1 MGRSTLERDYDIGR
15 MLADHERRILALERR
30 MTLLRGQA
38 AAIGVWT
45 NFTPSWTNVTLGTG
59 AINTGRY
66 VQIGQTVHVSVHF
79 TLGTGGDV
87 TASPFTMALPLAAN
101 LSQIP
106 DSGTVALQGAA
117 GARDASPSTLEKGAV
132 LLRSVGD
139 VRFTPMDVAGGQ
151 WGTVSPFDWTVND
164 QFNAWFSYETTAA
177 VPIT

>member
-1 MGRSTLERDYDIGR
+1 MAINTLPRDYDIGR
-15 MLADHERRILALERR
+15 ILADYQRRLSALERQV
-30 MTLLRGQA
+30 LLLSGQT
-38 AAIGVWT
+38 AAIGVWQ

-101 LSQIP
+101 LSQITGVN
-106 DSGTVALQGAA
+106 SVALQGLA
-117 GARDASPSTLEKGAV
+117 GARDASAATIEKGGV

-139 VRFTPMDVAGGQ
+139 IRFTPTDVPASQ
-151 WGTVSPFDWTVND
+151 WGTLVPFDWTVSD
-164 QFNAWFSYETTAA
+164 QLNAWFSYETTAA
-177 VPIT
+177 VPIL